1 MGGKE
6 NPIPAKIV
14 CVKNKENGKDWLA
27 FICIDK
33 DFPNFKG
40 GWSVKAGKRTLTD
53 HPVFNKIWSAGHQN
67 LHIFYYT
74 L

>member
-1 MGGKE
+1 MRLRCGRSKYLLSIDDMGGKE

-40 GWSVKAGKRTLTD
+40 WMVS
-53 HPVFNKIWSAGHQN
+53 
-67 LHIFYYT
+67 
-74 L
+74 